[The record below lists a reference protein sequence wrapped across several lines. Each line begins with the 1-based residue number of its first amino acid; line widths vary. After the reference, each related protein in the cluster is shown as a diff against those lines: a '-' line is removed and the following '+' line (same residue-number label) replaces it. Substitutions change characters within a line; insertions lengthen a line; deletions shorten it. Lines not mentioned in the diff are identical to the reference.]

1 MDGTASQTTS
11 QTALGPGPSPN
22 EPAAAPALRLPPD
35 AMGALADEYFRELDL
50 RPWHRFSS
58 IPWDAIEIDR
68 LSEDQRSALQFI
80 TFIEDHLPGYFLEYQ
95 RLFPVHADTELDDY
109 EHNRELYRF
118 TVKWAQEED
127 AHAHVLYTYQV
138 RAGLSEPAAL
148 RRRLAEEG
156 RKPFHL
162 EVTDPVGVFA
172 YTLIQ
177 EKATQMFY
185 QQFERAIDEP
195 VLKDILRH
203 LIRDEARHFAFFSR
217 VLKAYIDRFGDRA
230 LPAVQEVVERFKMPL
245 SATLRGYW
253 RWSLRIADAVGGY
266 DHTEAYEHLLRVL
279 RNCGEAATTSKAHDL
294 MELVSA
300 IRARA

>member
-1 MDGTASQTTS
+1 MDASSETS
-11 QTALGPGPSPN
+11 NPRGPG
-22 EPAAAPALRLPPD
+22 LRLP
-35 AMGALADEYFRELDL
+35 AETMGALADEYFRDLDV
-50 RPWHRFSS
+50 RPWNRFSA
-58 IPWDAIEIDR
+58 IPWDDIRVER
-68 LSEDQRSALQFI
+68 LTEDQRSALQFI
-80 TFIEDHLPGYFLEYQ
+80 TFIEDHLPGYFLDYQ
-95 RLFPVHADTELDDY
+95 HRFPLDADTDLDDY
-109 EHNRELYRF
+109 MHNRELYRF

-138 RAGLSEPAAL
+138 RAGLAEPGDL

-162 EVTDPVGVFA
+162 EASDPAGVFT

-177 EKATQMFY
+177 EKATQLFY
-185 QQFERAIDEP
+185 QQLERAIDEP
-195 VLKDILRH
+195 VLKEILRH

-217 VLKAYIDRFGDRA
+217 MLKAYLSHHGERV
-230 LPAVQEVVERFKMPL
+230 LPSVQHVLETFKMPL

-266 DHTEAYEHLLRVL
+266 DHTEAYEHLVRTI
-279 RNCGEAATTSKAHDL
+279 RTCGDAATWSKAHDIVD
-294 MELVSA
+294 LVSA